1 MFQRGFLAGAMV
13 GLISVG
19 VGCVA
24 EVDGGGDEE
33 EPAESALALRALNDL
48 TFNGTYLNGTQLN
61 GVRFNGVR
69 FNGVRFNG
77 VSLNATT
84 LIGTR
89 ESDGAP
95 VDGIDFLGAEAEAI
109 LDDGSTLAV
118 RITGIV
124 ERNGVTYYT
133 VKYLAAPGIWA
144 NICGEGLGAIPV
156 NGTWDP
162 VTGAFSDDGS
172 SFTFACQGAAI
183 AKCAEWGYRDWAT
196 KAECDGKTCA
206 SRDLS
211 YFHQACIRMVRAD
224 YCGDGAPHTQP
235 GTAIDVWDAL
245 GIQTETAGSGM
256 SLEAEW
262 TVDGAACIR
271 HTRWRGL
278 GGSNPDLDYVMAHC
292 PERWAGS
299 DPSCGGSSST
309 FHTASGFTTPLAARR
324 ILRNASFTMNVSPL

>member
-19 VGCVA
+19 VGCAA
-24 EVDGGGDEE
+24 EVEGGEGDE
-33 EPAESALALRALNDL
+33 EPAESAHELQAANDL

-77 VSLNATT
+77 VSLDGAT

-89 ESDGAP
+89 ASDGKR
-95 VDGIDFLGAEAEAI
+95 VRGIDFIGAEAEAV
-109 LDDGSTLAV
+109 LDDRSIVIV
-118 RITGIV
+118 RITNVV
-124 ERNGVTYYT
+124 ERDGIAYYT
-133 VKYLAAPGIWA
+133 VKYNAGGAGWA
-144 NICGEGLGAIPV
+144 NVCGEGVEAIAV

-162 VTGAFSDDGS
+162 VTGAFSDDGGQ
-172 SFTFACQGAAI
+172 FTFACQGAAI
-183 AKCAEWGYRDWAT
+183 AKCAEWGYRDWEIT
-196 KAECDGKTCA
+196 AECDGKRCE

-211 YFHQACIRMVRAD
+211 YFHRACVRMVRAD
-224 YCGDGAPHTQP
+224 YCGDGAPHTRA

-245 GIQTETAGSGM
+245 GIQRETAGSGM

-271 HTRWRGL
+271 HTRWRGVV
-278 GGSNPDLDYVMAHC
+278 GNPDRDYVMAHC
-292 PERWAGS
+292 PERWAGA
-299 DPSCGGSSST
+299 DPSCGGAGST
-309 FHTASGFTTPLAARR
+309 FHKESGFATPLAERR
-324 ILRNASFTMNVSPL
+324 LLRNASFSTNVSPL

>member
-24 EVDGGGDEE
+24 EVDGGEGED

-48 TFNGTYLNGTQLN
+48 TLNGTYLNGTQLN

-84 LIGTR
+84 LLGTR

-95 VDGIDFLGAEAEAI
+95 VQGLDFIGAEIEAI
-109 LDDGSTLAV
+109 LDDRSTVAV
-118 RITGIV
+118 RITNVVEHTGI
-124 ERNGVTYYT
+124 TYYT
-133 VKYLAAPGIWA
+133 VKYQLGAGIWA
-144 NICGEGLGAIPV
+144 NVCGEGLAAIPV
-156 NGTWDP
+156 KGTWDP
-162 VTGAFSDDGS
+162 VTGDFSDDGS
-172 SFTFACQGAAI
+172 TFTFACQGAAI
-183 AKCAEWGYRDWAT
+183 AKCAEWGYRDWAAR
-196 KAECDGKTCA
+196 AECDGTRCE
-206 SRDLS
+206 SRDLA
-211 YFHQACIRMVRAD
+211 YLHKACVRMVRAD

-245 GIQTETAGSGM
+245 GIQTETVGSGM

-278 GGSNPDLDYVMAHC
+278 GGSNPDRDYVMAHC
-292 PERWAGS
+292 PERWAGT
-299 DPSCGGSSST
+299 DASCGGTTST
-309 FHTASGFTTPLAARR
+309 FFRAAGFTTPLAERR
-324 ILRNASFTMNVSPL
+324 LLRNASFTTNVSPL